1 MKAPTAVV
9 EVLLPL
15 RNKTSQQVED
25 FLKNELQRK
34 GKGSLPVN
42 KSVGGFSAP
51 FLISTPHDITPMD
64 FQASKRSHKKTR
76 TPNIQEMQDN
86 QHAYS
91 VSTHTDRCSFTLHP
105 LCLPHTFQISD
116 WKPMEDTACMK
127 LVLLLWLEDG
137 V

>member
-51 FLISTPHDITPMD
+51 FLISTLHDITTKD
-64 FQASKRSHKKTR
+64 FQASKRSHKKTQ
-76 TPNIQEMQDN
+76 TPNSRKCRITNMPTQ
-86 QHAYS
+86 S
-91 VSTHTDRCSFTLHP
+91 VLILTVPLHCIP
-105 LCLPHTFQISD
+105 YACPVHSD
-116 WKPMEDTACMK
+116 WKPMENTACMK
-127 LVLLLWLEDG
+127 LVL
-137 V
+137 

>member
-9 EVLLPL
+9 EVLVPL

-51 FLISTPHDITPMD
+51 FLISTLHDITPKD
-64 FQASKRSHKKTR
+64 FQASKRSHKKTQ
-76 TPNIQEMQDN
+76 TPRITNMPTQSVLILTVPL
-86 QHAYS
+86 HCIPYACPVYS
-91 VSTHTDRCSFTLHP
+91 RYQTGNLWKI
-105 LCLPHTFQISD
+105 LP
-116 WKPMEDTACMK
+116 
-127 LVLLLWLEDG
+127 V
-137 V
+137 

>member
-64 FQASKRSHKKTR
+64 FQASKRSHKKTQ

-127 LVLLLWLEDG
+127 LVYNIARKFA
-137 V
+137 